1 MDTVTYPQP
10 YVANFISEHFVPVRL
25 LLNRSQDQ
33 AHFRAHRV
41 IWTPTIVIADRRGI
55 GQYQSPGYLPPELF
69 LSMLRIGL
77 GRALTAWIRYDDA
90 AIHFQVVASDHE
102 STFAPEAL
110 YWLGVVW
117 YLKDRRRAPMM
128 HAWNQLREQY
138 PQSVWA
144 ARVPPNQ
151 EEGDEA

>member
-1 MDTVTYPQP
+1 LDTVTYPHAS
-10 YVANFISEHFVPVRL
+10 VANFITEHFVPVRF

-55 GQYQSPGYLPPELF
+55 GHYQSPGYLPPELF

-77 GRALTAWIRYDDA
+77 GRALAAWMRYDDA
-90 AIHFQVVASDHE
+90 ATHLEAVASDHE
-102 STFAPEAL
+102 SAFAPEAL
-110 YWLGVVW
+110 YWLGVAW

-128 HAWNQLREQY
+128 RAWNRLRAQY
-138 PQSVWA
+138 PDSVWA
-144 ARVPPNQ
+144 ARIPPNQ
-151 EEGDEA
+151 EEADEP